1 MFGSI
6 ANYLENSMSSYND
19 PFKIQPAALYRLV
32 LSLER
37 HTPDVISVLELVK
50 MKKPLSSLG
59 WYNLNHFTVTVNIN
73 ISVLNSQLNFRF
85 LLHG

>member
-1 MFGSI
+1 MYKLICPRKPFLLQMFGSI

-19 PFKIQPAALYRLV
+19 PFKIQPTALYRLV

-59 WYNLNHFTVTVNIN
+59 WTT
-73 ISVLNSQLNFRF
+73 
-85 LLHG
+85 